1 MAKTYFWLKI
11 QDEFFRQK
19 EIKILRNMEKGAV
32 YMIIYQKMLLYSLK
46 NESKLFFDN
55 LQDTFEEELA
65 LLLDEKVE
73 DVKATVDFLERA
85 NLMECVSS
93 DEFLLLQVNE
103 LTGRESETAKRV
115 RKHRETKK
123 EEDLYKEDEGSTEKV
138 EGPTKEKEG
147 FSEKVEGATKK
158 EEKSTEKDKGTV
170 KEDKVIAN
178 KVNVITN
185 DDKDTLKGD
194 ETFCNKNVTPY
205 IDTELD
211 KELKKEKELHID
223 LNKGFHKN
231 KKQKKN
237 KKSQN
242 KLVNECVEESVNE
255 NLSKIIKLY
264 EENIG
269 PIYPANTQY
278 FIELSEKIEW
288 TLFKRAIEI
297 CIDKS
302 SVNPAYLK
310 GIIKKW
316 HDQNIYT
323 LEALKTKE
331 MEMANRNKYAVEND
345 LEKHKLKNKSSK
357 KEKIDEKI
365 LAEMNDLEKKLGVS

>member
-19 EIKILRNMEKGAV
+19 EIKILRNMERGAI
-32 YMIIYQKMLLYSLK
+32 YIIIYQKMLLYSLK
-46 NESKLFFDN
+46 NDSKLFFDN

-65 LLLDEKVE
+65 LLFDEKVE
-73 DVKATVDFLERA
+73 DVKATLDFLKKA
-85 NLMECVSS
+85 NLMECISC

-103 LTGRESETAKRV
+103 LTGRESETTKRV
-115 RKHRETKK
+115 RKHRENKIVEDLDKK
-123 EEDLYKEDEGSTEKV
+123 EKESTEKV
-138 EGPTKEKEG
+138 EE
-147 FSEKVEGATKK
+147 S
-158 EEKSTEKDKGTV
+158 
-170 KEDKVIAN
+170 N
-178 KVNVITN
+178 
-185 DDKDTLKGD
+185 

-205 IDTELD
+205 IDIE
-211 KELKKEKELHID
+211 KELEKEKELDID
-223 LNKGFHKN
+223 LNKGLHKN
-231 KKQKKN
+231 KKQN

-242 KLVNECVEESVNE
+242 KSVNKCVDEYVNE
-255 NLSKIIKLY
+255 NLVKISKLY

-288 TLFKRAIEI
+288 TLFERAIEI

-316 HDQNIYT
+316 QDQNIHT
-323 LEALKTKE
+323 LKDLKAKE
-331 MEMANRNKYAVEND
+331 IEKVNKNKYPVEND
-345 LEKHKLKNKSSK
+345 FEKYKLKNKSSK
-357 KEKIDEKI
+357 KEKIDEKM

>member
-19 EIKILRNMEKGAV
+19 EIKILRNMERGAV
-32 YMIIYQKMLLYSLK
+32 YIIIYQKMLLYSLK

-55 LQDTFEEELA
+55 LQNTFEEELA
-65 LLLDEKVE
+65 LLFDEKVE
-73 DVKATVDFLERA
+73 DVKATVDFLKKA
-85 NLMECVSS
+85 NLMECKSS
-93 DEFLLLQVNE
+93 DEFILLQVNE

-115 RKHRETKK
+115 RKHRETKT
-123 EEDLYKEDEGSTEKV
+123 EEDLDKKV
-138 EGPTKEKEG
+138 EEC
-147 FSEKVEGATKK
+147 TKK
-158 EEKSTEKDKGTV
+158 EERSTEKDKEPE

-178 KVNVITN
+178 KVNVIINN
-185 DDKDTLKGD
+185 DEDTLKSD

-205 IDTELD
+205 IDTELE
-211 KELKKEKELHID
+211 KELEKEKELHID

-242 KLVNECVEESVNE
+242 KLVNECVDESVNE

-269 PIYPANTQY
+269 PIYPANAQY
-278 FIELSEKIEW
+278 FIELSENIEW

-302 SVNPAYLK
+302 NVNPAYLK

-323 LEALKTKE
+323 LEALKAKE
-331 MEMANRNKYAVEND
+331 TEISNKNKYPVEND
-345 LEKHKLKNKSSK
+345 IAKHKLKNKSSK
-357 KEKIDEKI
+357 KKKINEKM

>member
-19 EIKILRNMEKGAV
+19 EIKILRNMERGAV
-32 YMIIYQKMLLYSLK
+32 YIIIYQKMLLYSLK

-65 LLLDEKVE
+65 LLFDEKVE
-73 DVKATVDFLERA
+73 DVKATVDFLKKA
-85 NLMECVSS
+85 NLMECVSC

-103 LTGRESETAKRV
+103 LTGRESETTKRV
-115 RKHRETKK
+115 RKHRENKTAEDLDKK
-123 EEDLYKEDEGSTEKV
+123 EEGSTKEECDEKV
-138 EGPTKEKEG
+138 EE
-147 FSEKVEGATKK
+147 S
-158 EEKSTEKDKGTV
+158 
-170 KEDKVIAN
+170 N
-178 KVNVITN
+178 
-185 DDKDTLKGD
+185 

-205 IDTELD
+205 IDIELE
-211 KELKKEKELHID
+211 KELEKEKELHID
-223 LNKGFHKN
+223 LNKGLHKN
-231 KKQKKN
+231 KKQN

-242 KLVNECVEESVNE
+242 KLVNKCVDEYENE
-255 NLSKIIKLY
+255 NLAKIIKLY

-269 PIYPANTQY
+269 PIYPANRNY

-297 CIDKS
+297 CIDKI

-316 HDQNIYT
+316 QDQNIHT
-323 LEALKTKE
+323 LKDLKAKE
-331 MEMANRNKYAVEND
+331 MEMTNRNKYPVEND
-345 LEKHKLKNKSSK
+345 LEKHKLKNKSIK
-357 KEKIDEKI
+357 KEKIDEKM

>member
-19 EIKILRNMEKGAV
+19 EIKILRNMERGAV
-32 YMIIYQKMLLYSLK
+32 YIIIYQKMLLYSLK

-65 LLLDEKVE
+65 LLFDEKVE
-73 DVKATVDFLERA
+73 DVKATVDFLKKA
-85 NLMECVSS
+85 NLMECVSC

-103 LTGRESETAKRV
+103 LTGRESETTKRV
-115 RKHRETKK
+115 RKHRENKTAEDLDKK
-123 EEDLYKEDEGSTEKV
+123 EEGSTKEECDEKV
-138 EGPTKEKEG
+138 ERSITDES
-147 FSEKVEGATKK
+147 SEKVE
-158 EEKSTEKDKGTV
+158 ES
-170 KEDKVIAN
+170 N
-178 KVNVITN
+178 
-185 DDKDTLKGD
+185 

-205 IDTELD
+205 IDIELE
-211 KELKKEKELHID
+211 KELEKEKELHID
-223 LNKGFHKN
+223 LNKGLHKN
-231 KKQKKN
+231 KKQN

-242 KLVNECVEESVNE
+242 KLVNKCVDEYENE
-255 NLSKIIKLY
+255 NLAKIIKLY

-269 PIYPANTQY
+269 PIYPANRNY

-316 HDQNIYT
+316 QDQNIHT
-323 LEALKTKE
+323 LKDLKAKE
-331 MEMANRNKYAVEND
+331 MEMSNRNKYPVEND

-357 KEKIDEKI
+357 KEKIDEKM

>member
-19 EIKILRNMEKGAV
+19 EIKILRNMERGAV
-32 YMIIYQKMLLYSLK
+32 YIIIYQKMLLYSLK

-73 DVKATVDFLERA
+73 DVKATVDFLEKA

-115 RKHRETKK
+115 RKHRESKTEEDLDKK
-123 EEDLYKEDEGSTEKV
+123 EEGSTK
-138 EGPTKEKEG
+138 
-147 FSEKVEGATKK
+147 
-158 EEKSTEKDKGTV
+158 
-170 KEDKVIAN
+170 
-178 KVNVITN
+178 KVNVTINN
-185 DDKDTLKGD
+185 DENTLKSD

-205 IDTELD
+205 IDTELE
-211 KELKKEKELHID
+211 KELEKEKELHID
-223 LNKGFHKN
+223 LNKGMHKN

-242 KLVNECVEESVNE
+242 KLVNECVDESVNE

-323 LEALKTKE
+323 LEALKAKE
-331 MEMANRNKYAVEND
+331 MEMSNKNKYPVGND
-345 LEKHKLKNKSSK
+345 IEKHKLKNKSSK
-357 KEKIDEKI
+357 KEKIDKKM

>member
-19 EIKILRNMEKGAV
+19 EIKILRNMERGAI
-32 YMIIYQKMLLYSLK
+32 YIIIYQKMLLHSLK

-55 LQDTFEEELA
+55 LQDTFEEEMA

-73 DVKATVDFLERA
+73 DVKATVDFLEKA

-103 LTGRESETAKRV
+103 LTGRESETTKRV
-115 RKHRETKK
+115 RKHRATKT
-123 EEDLYKEDEGSTEKV
+123 EEDSDEKV
-138 EGPTKEKEG
+138 EE
-147 FSEKVEGATKK
+147 STKK
-158 EEKSTEKDKGTV
+158 DKEPE

-178 KVNVITN
+178 KVNVIIN
-185 DDKDTLKGD
+185 DDEDTLKGD

-205 IDTELD
+205 IDTKLEE
-211 KELKKEKELHID
+211 ELKKEKELHID
-223 LNKGFHKN
+223 LNKGLHKN

-237 KKSQN
+237 KKSKN
-242 KLVNECVEESVNE
+242 KLVNEYVDESVNK

-269 PIYPANTQY
+269 PIYPANRNY
-278 FIELSEKIEW
+278 FIELSENIEW

-316 HDQNIYT
+316 QEQNIYT
-323 LEALKTKE
+323 LEALKAKE
-331 MEMANRNKYAVEND
+331 MVISNKSKYPVEND
-345 LEKHKLKNKSSK
+345 IEKHKLKNKSSK
-357 KEKIDEKI
+357 KEKIDEKM

>member
-19 EIKILRNMEKGAV
+19 EIKILRNMERGAV
-32 YMIIYQKMLLYSLK
+32 YIIIYQKMLLYSLK

-65 LLLDEKVE
+65 LLFDEKVE
-73 DVKATVDFLERA
+73 DVKATVDFLKKA
-85 NLMECVSS
+85 NLMECVSC

-103 LTGRESETAKRV
+103 LTGRESETTKRV
-115 RKHRETKK
+115 RKHRENKTAEDLDKK
-123 EEDLYKEDEGSTEKV
+123 EEGSTKEECDEKV
-138 EGPTKEKEG
+138 EE
-147 FSEKVEGATKK
+147 S
-158 EEKSTEKDKGTV
+158 
-170 KEDKVIAN
+170 N
-178 KVNVITN
+178 
-185 DDKDTLKGD
+185 

-205 IDTELD
+205 IDIELE
-211 KELKKEKELHID
+211 KELEKEKELHID
-223 LNKGFHKN
+223 LNKGLHKN
-231 KKQKKN
+231 KKQN

-242 KLVNECVEESVNE
+242 KLVNECVDEYVNE
-255 NLSKIIKLY
+255 NLAKIIKLY

-269 PIYPANTQY
+269 PIYPANRNY
-278 FIELSEKIEW
+278 FIELSEKMEW

-316 HDQNIYT
+316 QDQNIYT
-323 LEALKTKE
+323 LKDLKAKE
-331 MEMANRNKYAVEND
+331 MEMANKNKYPVEND

-357 KEKIDEKI
+357 KEKIDEKM

>member
-19 EIKILRNMEKGAV
+19 EIKILRNMERGAV
-32 YMIIYQKMLLYSLK
+32 YIIIYQKMLLYSLK

-65 LLLDEKVE
+65 LLFDEKVE
-73 DVKATVDFLERA
+73 DVKATVDFLKKA
-85 NLMECVSS
+85 NLMECVSC

-103 LTGRESETAKRV
+103 LTGRESETTKRV
-115 RKHRETKK
+115 RKHRENKTAEDLDKK
-123 EEDLYKEDEGSTEKV
+123 EEGSTKEECDEKV
-138 EGPTKEKEG
+138 EE
-147 FSEKVEGATKK
+147 S
-158 EEKSTEKDKGTV
+158 
-170 KEDKVIAN
+170 N
-178 KVNVITN
+178 
-185 DDKDTLKGD
+185 

-205 IDTELD
+205 IDIELE
-211 KELKKEKELHID
+211 KELEKEKELHID
-223 LNKGFHKN
+223 LNKGLHKN
-231 KKQKKN
+231 KKQN
-237 KKSQN
+237 KKSKN
-242 KLVNECVEESVNE
+242 KLVNECVDEYVNE
-255 NLSKIIKLY
+255 NLEKIIKLY

-269 PIYPANTQY
+269 PIYPANRNY
-278 FIELSEKIEW
+278 FIELSEKMEW

-316 HDQNIYT
+316 QDQNIHT
-323 LEALKTKE
+323 LKDLKAKE
-331 MEMANRNKYAVEND
+331 MEMTNRNKYPVEND
-345 LEKHKLKNKSSK
+345 LEKHKLKNKSMK
-357 KEKIDEKI
+357 KEKIDEKM

>member
-32 YMIIYQKMLLYSLK
+32 YIIIYQKMLLHSLK

-123 EEDLYKEDEGSTEKV
+123 EEDSDEKV
-138 EGPTKEKEG
+138 EEPTK
-147 FSEKVEGATKK
+147 
-158 EEKSTEKDKGTV
+158 KDKEPE

-178 KVNVITN
+178 KVNVIIN
-185 DDKDTLKGD
+185 NEEDALKGD

-242 KLVNECVEESVNE
+242 KLVNECVDESVSE

-357 KEKIDEKI
+357 KEKIDEKM

>member
-19 EIKILRNMEKGAV
+19 EIKILRNMERGAV
-32 YMIIYQKMLLYSLK
+32 YIIIYQKMLLYSLK
-46 NESKLFFDN
+46 NESKLFFDS

-65 LLLDEKVE
+65 LLFDEKVE
-73 DVKATVDFLERA
+73 DVKATVDFLKKA
-85 NLMECVSS
+85 NLMECVSC

-103 LTGRESETAKRV
+103 LTGRESETTKRV
-115 RKHRETKK
+115 RKHRENKTAEDLEKK
-123 EEDLYKEDEGSTEKV
+123 EEGSTKEECDEKV
-138 EGPTKEKEG
+138 EE
-147 FSEKVEGATKK
+147 S
-158 EEKSTEKDKGTV
+158 
-170 KEDKVIAN
+170 N
-178 KVNVITN
+178 
-185 DDKDTLKGD
+185 

-205 IDTELD
+205 IDIELE
-211 KELKKEKELHID
+211 KELEKEKELHID
-223 LNKGFHKN
+223 LNKGLHKN
-231 KKQKKN
+231 KKQN
-237 KKSQN
+237 KKSKN
-242 KLVNECVEESVNE
+242 KLVNECVDEYENE
-255 NLSKIIKLY
+255 NLAKIIKLY

-269 PIYPANTQY
+269 PIYPANRNY
-278 FIELSEKIEW
+278 FIELSEKMEW

-316 HDQNIYT
+316 QDQNIHT
-323 LEALKTKE
+323 LKDLKAKE
-331 MEMANRNKYAVEND
+331 MEMSNRNKYPVEND

-357 KEKIDEKI
+357 KEKIDEKM

>member
-19 EIKILRNMEKGAV
+19 EIKILRNMERGAV
-32 YMIIYQKMLLYSLK
+32 YIIIYQKMLLYSLK

-65 LLLDEKVE
+65 LLFDEKVE
-73 DVKATVDFLERA
+73 DVKATVDFLKKA
-85 NLMECVSS
+85 NLMECVSC

-103 LTGRESETAKRV
+103 LTGRESETTKRV
-115 RKHRETKK
+115 RKHRENKTA
-123 EEDLYKEDEGSTEKV
+123 EDLDKKEGSTKEEECDEKV
-138 EGPTKEKEG
+138 EKSITDES
-147 FSEKVEGATKK
+147 SEKVE
-158 EEKSTEKDKGTV
+158 ES
-170 KEDKVIAN
+170 N
-178 KVNVITN
+178 
-185 DDKDTLKGD
+185 

-205 IDTELD
+205 IDIELE
-211 KELKKEKELHID
+211 KELEKEKELHID
-223 LNKGFHKN
+223 LNKGLHKN
-231 KKQKKN
+231 KKQN

-242 KLVNECVEESVNE
+242 KLVNECVDEYVNE
-255 NLSKIIKLY
+255 NLAKIIKLY

-269 PIYPANTQY
+269 PIYPANRNY
-278 FIELSEKIEW
+278 FIEISEKMEW

-316 HDQNIYT
+316 QDQNIHT
-323 LEALKTKE
+323 LKDLKAKE
-331 MEMANRNKYAVEND
+331 MEMSNRNKYPVEND
-345 LEKHKLKNKSSK
+345 LEKHKLKNKSIK
-357 KEKIDEKI
+357 KEKIDEKM

>member
-19 EIKILRNMEKGAV
+19 EIKILRNMERGAV
-32 YMIIYQKMLLYSLK
+32 YIIIYQKMLLHSLK

-73 DVKATVDFLERA
+73 DVKATVDFLEIA

-115 RKHRETKK
+115 RKHRESKIEEDLDKK
-123 EEDLYKEDEGSTEKV
+123 EEGSTKEDECDEKV
-138 EGPTKEKEG
+138 EE
-147 FSEKVEGATKK
+147 FTKK
-158 EEKSTEKDKGTV
+158 DKEPE

-178 KVNVITN
+178 KVNVIINN
-185 DDKDTLKGD
+185 DEDTLKSD

-242 KLVNECVEESVNE
+242 KLVNECVDESVND

-269 PIYPANTQY
+269 PIYPANRNY

-288 TLFKRAIEI
+288 ILFKRAIEI

-302 SVNPAYLK
+302 NVNPAYLK

-323 LEALKTKE
+323 LEALKAKE
-331 MEMANRNKYAVEND
+331 MGMNNKNKYSVEND
-345 LEKHKLKNKSSK
+345 IEKHKLKNKSSK
-357 KEKIDEKI
+357 KEKIDKKM

>member
-19 EIKILRNMEKGAV
+19 EIKILRNMERGAV
-32 YMIIYQKMLLYSLK
+32 YIIIYQKMLLYSLK

-65 LLLDEKVE
+65 LLFDEKVE
-73 DVKATVDFLERA
+73 DVKATVDFLKKA
-85 NLMECVSS
+85 NLMECVSC

-103 LTGRESETAKRV
+103 LTGRESETTKRV
-115 RKHRETKK
+115 RKHRENKTAEDLDKK
-123 EEDLYKEDEGSTEKV
+123 EEGSTKEECDEKV
-138 EGPTKEKEG
+138 EE
-147 FSEKVEGATKK
+147 S
-158 EEKSTEKDKGTV
+158 
-170 KEDKVIAN
+170 N
-178 KVNVITN
+178 
-185 DDKDTLKGD
+185 

-205 IDTELD
+205 IDIELE
-211 KELKKEKELHID
+211 KELEKEKELHID
-223 LNKGFHKN
+223 LNKGLHKN
-231 KKQKKN
+231 KKQN
-237 KKSQN
+237 KKSKN
-242 KLVNECVEESVNE
+242 KLVNECVDEYENE
-255 NLSKIIKLY
+255 NLAKIIKLY

-269 PIYPANTQY
+269 PIYPANRNY
-278 FIELSEKIEW
+278 FIELSEKMEW

-316 HDQNIYT
+316 QDQNIHT
-323 LEALKTKE
+323 LKDLKAKE
-331 MEMANRNKYAVEND
+331 MEIVNKNKYPVEND

-357 KEKIDEKI
+357 KEKIDEKM

>member
-19 EIKILRNMEKGAV
+19 EIKILRNMERGAV
-32 YMIIYQKMLLYSLK
+32 YIIIYQKMLLYSLK

-65 LLLDEKVE
+65 LLFDEKVE
-73 DVKATVDFLERA
+73 DVKATVDFLKKA
-85 NLMECVSS
+85 NLMECVSC

-103 LTGRESETAKRV
+103 LTGRESETTKRV
-115 RKHRETKK
+115 RKHRENKTAEDLDKK
-123 EEDLYKEDEGSTEKV
+123 EESTKEECDEKV
-138 EGPTKEKEG
+138 EE
-147 FSEKVEGATKK
+147 S
-158 EEKSTEKDKGTV
+158 
-170 KEDKVIAN
+170 N
-178 KVNVITN
+178 
-185 DDKDTLKGD
+185 

-205 IDTELD
+205 IDIELE
-211 KELKKEKELHID
+211 KELEKEKELHID
-223 LNKGFHKN
+223 LNKGLHKN
-231 KKQKKN
+231 KKQN
-237 KKSQN
+237 KKSKN
-242 KLVNECVEESVNE
+242 KLVNECVDEYENE
-255 NLSKIIKLY
+255 NLAKIIKLY

-269 PIYPANTQY
+269 PIYPANRNY
-278 FIELSEKIEW
+278 FIELSEEMEW

-316 HDQNIYT
+316 QDQNIHT
-323 LEALKTKE
+323 LKDLKAKE
-331 MEMANRNKYAVEND
+331 MEMANKNKYPVEND
-345 LEKHKLKNKSSK
+345 LEKHKLKNKSIK
-357 KEKIDEKI
+357 KEKIDEKM

>member
-19 EIKILRNMEKGAV
+19 EIKILRNMERGAV
-32 YMIIYQKMLLYSLK
+32 YIIIYQKMLLYSLK

-73 DVKATVDFLERA
+73 DVKATVDFLEKA

-115 RKHRETKK
+115 RKHRESKK
-123 EEDLYKEDEGSTEKV
+123 EEDLDKKEEGSTKEDECDEKV
-138 EGPTKEKEG
+138 ED
-147 FSEKVEGATKK
+147 SDEKVEGATKK
-158 EEKSTEKDKGTV
+158 EEKSTEKGKQPV
-170 KEDKVIAN
+170 KEDKVIAK
-178 KVNVITN
+178 KVNVIINN
-185 DDKDTLKGD
+185 DEDTLKSD

-205 IDTELD
+205 IDTELE
-211 KELKKEKELHID
+211 KELEKEKELHID
-223 LNKGFHKN
+223 LNKGMHKN

-242 KLVNECVEESVNE
+242 KLVNECVDESVNE

-323 LEALKTKE
+323 LEALKAKE
-331 MEMANRNKYAVEND
+331 MEMSNKNKYPVGND
-345 LEKHKLKNKSSK
+345 IEKHKLKNKSSQ
-357 KEKIDEKI
+357 KEKIDEKM